1 MSHNNV
7 SHLLTFFRKGKGL
20 FQKGQRTFM
29 KIKGSQHVFLSLD
42 KMIMQQNLVFDKHS
56 GDFIGF
62 AGLSDQDFFF
72 FDNGDN
78 VISYYV
84 CGIALDLILALGYFA
99 NKNLY

>member
-1 MSHNNV
+1 
-7 SHLLTFFRKGKGL
+7 
-20 FQKGQRTFM
+20 M

-72 FDNGDN
+72 K
-78 VISYYV
+78 
-84 CGIALDLILALGYFA
+84 LLIMETM
-99 NKNLY
+99 